1 LQWIGVSASPSL
13 FLSLS
18 EVELDGN
25 LLLYVYIP
33 VSSQIQSCSGRI
45 YDRNEDGDLDI
56 TNSSD
61 LVAQLALRKSSA
73 YTEREIFPYVT
84 ENELR
89 LELVEKAQKMAIA
102 LNADHPWKGMTPT
115 ELFCSTGL
123 FEDDWRT
130 GKRGFNLAAILLFGR
145 DNVIRSCAPGYMT
158 DALLRKENMDRYDD
172 RLMVG
177 TNLIEAYDQ
186 LIGFIARHTLNRFFL
201 VDNQRVSV
209 RSWIAREL
217 VSNILVH
224 RKYSKGF
231 LAKIVVENER
241 LYAENWNRS
250 NRHGRINP
258 EDFTPD
264 AKNPLLA
271 WFFVNI
277 GRADWMGSGIR
288 NLYKYTKIYSG
299 GEPELIEGDIFK
311 TIIPFKSDSKV
322 MEDLFGDL
330 STGSAQVGT
339 QVSTQVGKQVGKQ
352 VGMQVGKQ
360 VGKQVGR

>member
-1 LQWIGVSASPSL
+1 
-13 FLSLS
+13 
-18 EVELDGN
+18 
-25 LLLYVYIP
+25 
-33 VSSQIQSCSGRI
+33 
-45 YDRNEDGDLDI
+45 
-56 TNSSD
+56 
-61 LVAQLALRKSSA
+61 
-73 YTEREIFPYVT
+73 
-84 ENELR
+84 
-89 LELVEKAQKMAIA
+89 
-102 LNADHPWKGMTPT
+102 MTPT
-115 ELFCSTGL
+115 ELLRSTGL

-130 GKRGFNLAAILLFGR
+130 GKRGYNLAAILLFGR
-145 DNVIRSCAPGYMT
+145 DDVIRSCAPGYMT
-158 DALLRKENMDRYDD
+158 DALLRKENIDRYDD
-172 RLMVG
+172 RLIVG

-186 LIGFIARHTLNRFFL
+186 LIDFISRHTLDRFFL
-201 VDNQRVSV
+201 VDNLRVSV

-224 RKYSKGF
+224 REYSKGF
-231 LAKIVVENER
+231 MAKIVVENER

-311 TIIPFKSDSKV
+311 TIIPMRS
-322 MEDLFGDL
+322 GIN
-330 STGSAQVGT
+330 GSEVLHIGTAQG
-339 QVSTQVGKQVGKQ
+339 QYQI
-352 VGMQVGKQ
+352 
-360 VGKQVGR
+360 